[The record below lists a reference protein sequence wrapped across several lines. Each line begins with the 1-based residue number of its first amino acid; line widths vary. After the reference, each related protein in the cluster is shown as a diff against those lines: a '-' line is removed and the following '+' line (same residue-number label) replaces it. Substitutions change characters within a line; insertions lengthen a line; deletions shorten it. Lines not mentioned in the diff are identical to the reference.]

1 MSIFSAIFNRSVS
14 SYEEAFQASD
24 ITSEQMRMAISEWFD
39 LYFQK
44 APTELEDPCQQIP
57 YTIVHKL
64 TKTAFSEYKATG
76 KNDFVQKTLVALDKK
91 RKKAMQMGLI
101 GGESYIKPIPSTDGF
116 RFGVINRLNMMVF
129 GRDSEGNA
137 TDIGTFE
144 HSVRNSNYFSLLE
157 RRTVDPKGY
166 LTIRNMLYCSDTR
179 AALGKR
185 VPLSAHPAYADL
197 PDEYVFSSPVGSIG
211 MARLRTPMENCIDGT
226 EDAVSVYAPAVGLIH
241 NINHNEAQLNGEFE
255 RGESRIITSED
266 MLRKKVDTATGS
278 RTLTLKDHV
287 FVGLDEDAETLG
299 ITTFSPALREQSF
312 LARKQDYLRS
322 AESIIGLK
330 RGLLS
335 EVEATE
341 RTAKEITSSEGDYN
355 LTIIDFQQAWED
367 AAKEAVQLCGVLGQ
381 MYRVPGAREVK
392 DDDAVTFDWGNGIL
406 FDEEATWADMK
417 DQVAKGLLKP
427 EIAVG
432 WRYGMPTETPDDLQ
446 KIRERYMP
454 EIESME

>member
-1 MSIFSAIFNRSVS
+1 MSIFSAIFNRSVA

-24 ITSEQMRMAISEWFD
+24 ITSEQMQTAISEWFD

-44 APTELEDPCQQIP
+44 ASTEQEDPCQQIP

-76 KNDFVQKTLVALDKK
+76 KDEFVQRVLTALDQK
-91 RKKAMQMGLI
+91 RKKAMQMSLI
-101 GGESYIKPIPSTDGF
+101 GGESYLKPIPTKDGF

-129 GRDSEGNA
+129 GRDNEGNA

-144 HSVRNSNYFSLLE
+144 HSVRSASYYSLLE
-157 RRTVDPKGY
+157 RRTVDPNGY

-179 AALGKR
+179 DTLGKR
-185 VPLSAHPAYADL
+185 VPLSAHPAYTEL
-197 PDEYVFSSPVGSIG
+197 PEEYVFSSPVGSIG
-211 MARLRTPMENCIDGT
+211 MARLRTPMENCVDGS

-241 NINHNEAQLNGEFE
+241 NINRNEAQLNGEFE
-255 RGESRIITSED
+255 RGESRIITSAD
-266 MLRKKVDTATGS
+266 MLRKQVNTATGI
-278 RTLTLKDHV
+278 RTFALKDHV
-287 FVGLDEDAETLG
+287 FVGLDEDPQTLG
-299 ITTFSPALREQSF
+299 ITTFSPALREASF

-355 LTIIDFQQAWED
+355 LTIIDFQQAWEN
-367 AAKEAVQLCGVLGQ
+367 AVRETVRLCGVLGQ
-381 MYRVPGAREVK
+381 MYHVPGAHDLKE
-392 DDDAVTFDWGNGIL
+392 DDAVTFDWGNGIL
-406 FDEEATWADMK
+406 FDEEKTWADMK

-427 EIAVG
+427 EIAIG
-432 WRYGMPTETPDDLQ
+432 WRYGMPTDTPEDLR
-446 KIRERYMP
+446 KVRERYMP
-454 EIESME
+454 EIEAME

>member
-1 MSIFSAIFNRSVS
+1 MSIFSAIFNRSVA
-14 SYEEAFQASD
+14 SYEEAFRASD
-24 ITSEQMRMAISEWFD
+24 ITSEQMRTAISEWFD

-44 APTELEDPCQQIP
+44 SPTDAEDPCQQIP

-76 KNDFVQKTLVALDKK
+76 KDDFVQTVLAALDQK
-91 RKKAMQMGLI
+91 RKKAMQMSLI

-129 GRDSEGNA
+129 GRDNEGNA

-144 HSVRNSNYFSLLE
+144 HSVRNTNYYSLLE
-157 RRTVDPKGY
+157 RRTVDPKGF

-179 AALGKR
+179 DTLGKR
-185 VPLSAHPAYADL
+185 VPLSVHPAYAEL
-197 PDEYVFSSPVGSIG
+197 PEEYVFSSPVGSIG
-211 MARLRTPMENCIDGT
+211 MARLRTPMENCVDGT

-241 NINHNEAQLNGEFE
+241 NINRNEAQLNGEFE
-255 RGESRIITSED
+255 RGESRIITSAD
-266 MLRKKVDTATGS
+266 MLRTKGGKKILSDN
-278 RTLTLKDHV
+278 V
-287 FVGLDEDAETLG
+287 FVGLDEDPETLG
-299 ITTFSPALREQSF
+299 INIFSPALREQSF

-355 LTIIDFQQAWED
+355 LTIIDFQQAWE
-367 AAKEAVQLCGVLGQ
+367 EAVRETVRLCGVLGQ
-381 MYRVPGAREVK
+381 MYRVHGAHEIK
-392 DDDAVTFDWGNGIL
+392 EDDAVTFDWGNGIL
-406 FDEEATWADMK
+406 FDEEKTWEDMK

-427 EIAVG
+427 EIAIG
-432 WRYGMPTETPDDLQ
+432 WRYGMPTDTPEDLR

-454 EIESME
+454 EIEALE

>member
-1 MSIFSAIFNRSVS
+1 MSIFSAIFNRSVA
-14 SYEEAFQASD
+14 SYEEAFRASD
-24 ITSEQMRMAISEWFD
+24 ITSEQMRTAISEWFD

-44 APTELEDPCQQIP
+44 SATDQEDPCQQIP

-76 KNDFVQKTLVALDKK
+76 KDEFVQRVLFALDQK
-91 RKKAMQMGLI
+91 RKKAMQMSLI
-101 GGESYIKPIPSTDGF
+101 GGESYIKPIPAKDGF

-129 GRDSEGNA
+129 GRDGEGNA

-144 HSVRNSNYFSLLE
+144 HSVRNTNYYSLLE
-157 RRTVDPKGY
+157 RRTVDPNGF

-179 AALGKR
+179 DTLGKR
-185 VPLSAHPAYADL
+185 VTLSAHPAYAEL
-197 PDEYVFSSPVGSIG
+197 PEEYVFSSPVGSIG
-211 MARLRTPMENCIDGT
+211 MARLRTPVENCVDGT
-226 EDAVSVYAPAVGLIH
+226 EDAVSVYAPAVGLIR
-241 NINHNEAQLNGEFE
+241 NINRNEAQLNGEFE
-255 RGESRIITSED
+255 RGESRIITSAD
-266 MLRKKVDTATGS
+266 MLRTKGGKKVLADN
-278 RTLTLKDHV
+278 V

-299 ITTFSPALREQSF
+299 INIFSPALREQSF

-355 LTIIDFQQAWED
+355 LTIIDFQQAWEE
-367 AAKEAVQLCGVLGQ
+367 AARETVRLCGVLGQ
-381 MYRVPGAREVK
+381 MYHVAGAHEA
-392 DDDAVTFDWGNGIL
+392 DGDDAVTFDWGNGIL
-406 FDEEATWADMK
+406 FDEEKNWEDMK

-427 EIAVG
+427 EIAIG
-432 WRYGMPTETPDDLQ
+432 WRYGMPTDTPADLQ
-446 KIRERYMP
+446 KVRERYMP
-454 EIESME
+454 EIEALE

>member
-1 MSIFSAIFNRSVS
+1 MSIFSAIFNRSVA

-24 ITSEQMRMAISEWFD
+24 ITSEQMRTKISEWFD
-39 LYFQK
+39 LYFQNM
-44 APTELEDPCQQIP
+44 PTDQEDPCQQIP

-76 KNDFVQKTLVALDKK
+76 KDEFVQKVLLALDQK
-91 RKKAMQMGLI
+91 RKKAMQMSLI
-101 GGESYIKPIPSTDGF
+101 GGESYIKPIPAADGF
-116 RFGVINRLNMMVF
+116 RFGIVNRLNMMVF
-129 GRDSEGNA
+129 GRDNEGNV
-137 TDIGTFE
+137 TDIGIFE
-144 HSVRNSNYFSLLE
+144 HSVRNTKYYSLLE
-157 RRTVDPKGY
+157 RRSVDQNGF

-179 AALGKR
+179 DTLGKR
-185 VPLSAHPAYADL
+185 VPLSAHPAYSEL
-197 PDEYVFSSPVGSIG
+197 PEEYVFSSPVGSVG
-211 MARLRTPMENCIDGT
+211 MARLRTPMENCVDGT
-226 EDAVSVYAPAVGLIH
+226 EDAVSVYASAVGLIH
-241 NINHNEAQLNGEFE
+241 NINRNEAQLNGEFE
-255 RGESRIITSED
+255 RGESRIITSSD
-266 MLRKKVDTATGS
+266 MLKMKNGRRVISDN
-278 RTLTLKDHV
+278 V

-299 ITTFSPALREQSF
+299 INIFSPALREQSF

-367 AAKEAVQLCGVLGQ
+367 AVRETVRLCGVLGQ
-381 MYRVPGAREVK
+381 LYHVAGAHEVK
-392 DDDAVTFDWGNGIL
+392 EDAVTFDWGNGIL
-406 FDEEATWADMK
+406 FDEEKTWADMK

-427 EIAVG
+427 EIALG
-432 WRYGMPTETPDDLQ
+432 WRYGMPTDTPEDLK

-454 EIESME
+454 GAVEEEE